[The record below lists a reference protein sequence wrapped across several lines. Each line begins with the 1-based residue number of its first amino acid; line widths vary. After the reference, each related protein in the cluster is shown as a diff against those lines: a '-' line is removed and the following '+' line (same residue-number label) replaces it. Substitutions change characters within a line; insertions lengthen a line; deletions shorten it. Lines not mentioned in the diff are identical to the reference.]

1 MTVFSLITSL
11 PRFFISRVSLTFG
24 SPFPIFIHETCII
37 VFFAYDNLAFDI
49 VLEVSVD
56 INNICWKNVV
66 SVKDTF

>member
-1 MTVFSLITSL
+1 M
-11 PRFFISRVSLTFG
+11 FG

-37 VFFAYDNLAFDI
+37 VFFAFDNLGFDI

-66 SVKDTF
+66 SVKDIF